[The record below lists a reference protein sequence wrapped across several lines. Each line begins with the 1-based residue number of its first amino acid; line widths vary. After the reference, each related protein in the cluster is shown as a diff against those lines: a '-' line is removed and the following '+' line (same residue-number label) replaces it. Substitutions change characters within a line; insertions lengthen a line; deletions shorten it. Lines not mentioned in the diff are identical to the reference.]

1 MLNCTVTS
9 QLAHFR
15 FGRNRF
21 CSEAV
26 APLRCTAVAQ
36 MVMMIMLLLVITVI
50 IVAGNGAVVVVVT
63 GRGRQTVTA
72 VKIDIFDILGRIFML
87 LGRKAR
93 RPPSVAERVAPFF
106 RCQDVVRCVSVC
118 RNCEL
123 RSFRARTE
131 AG

>member
-1 MLNCTVTS
+1 MSNCTGKS
-9 QLAHFR
+9 GLGHFR
-15 FGRNRF
+15 FGKNRF

-36 MVMMIMLLLVITVI
+36 MVMMIMVLDVI
-50 IVAGNGAVVVVVT
+50 IVTVAAGNSAVVVVVT

-87 LGRKAR
+87 LGRIAR

-106 RCQDVVRCVSVC
+106 
-118 RNCEL
+118 
-123 RSFRARTE
+123 
-131 AG
+131 

>member
-15 FGRNRF
+15 YGRNRF

-36 MVMMIMLLLVITVI
+36 MVMMKMLWFVAIMPK
-50 IVAGNGAVVVVVT
+50 VAGNNAVIVVVT

-93 RPPSVAERVAPFF
+93 RPPGVAERVAPFF
-106 RCQDVVRCVSVC
+106 
-118 RNCEL
+118 
-123 RSFRARTE
+123 
-131 AG
+131 

>member
-15 FGRNRF
+15 FGKNRF

-36 MVMMIMLLLVITVI
+36 MVMVKMVLFVI
-50 IVAGNGAVVVVVT
+50 IMTKVVGNHAVIVVVT

-87 LGRKAR
+87 LGRMAR

-106 RCQDVVRCVSVC
+106 
-118 RNCEL
+118 
-123 RSFRARTE
+123 
-131 AG
+131 